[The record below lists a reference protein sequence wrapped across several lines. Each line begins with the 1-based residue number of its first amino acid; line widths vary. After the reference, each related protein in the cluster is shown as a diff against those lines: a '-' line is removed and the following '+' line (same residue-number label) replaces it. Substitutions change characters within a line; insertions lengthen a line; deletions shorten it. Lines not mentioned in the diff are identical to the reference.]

1 MIEKPNISSIKLS
14 TLEKAVKQIK
24 KEIAPKKDCELS
36 FEFIVASFFP
46 TIMENIKAAF
56 TQNYVEGYKAAKEE
70 YNIED

>member
-1 MIEKPNISSIKLS
+1 MKRKTLDSVKLS

-46 TIMENIKAAF
+46 TIMKPFLISSK
-56 TQNYVEGYKAAKEE
+56 
-70 YNIED
+70 